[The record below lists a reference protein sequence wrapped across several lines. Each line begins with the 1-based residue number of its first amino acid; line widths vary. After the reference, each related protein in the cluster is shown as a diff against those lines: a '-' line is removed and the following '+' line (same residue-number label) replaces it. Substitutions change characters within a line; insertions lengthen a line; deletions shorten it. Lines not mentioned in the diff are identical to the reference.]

1 LHGDLAV
8 VGCWWELALFL
19 VSSTTMVFL
28 SDFVDKKIP
37 GGFTLVSGGYMQI
50 KFGTDGWRGVI
61 ARDFTFDNL
70 ALVAQA
76 TMDYLKQNNLESKG
90 LVIGYDRRFLSCDF
104 ARRVAEIA
112 VGNGIRVFL
121 SDGYAP
127 TPAISWAVREF
138 CAGAGVMITASH
150 NPPEYNGFKI
160 KEAFGGSALPSTT
173 RKVEEIV
180 ALNMA
185 SGRRIEECC
194 YEDALRN
201 GMIELFDPCVGY
213 FRQIRSFVDLD
224 LIARSGIKAVVD
236 PMFGAGSGFIP
247 RLLPEIDEIHNT
259 ENPAFGGQPPEPIGR
274 HLGELSSLVASGKYR
289 VGLALDGDADR
300 IGAVDENGVFFSS
313 HCIFTVILR
322 HLVEHKKMLG
332 GVVKT
337 VSTTRMVD
345 LLAGKY
351 GLQLFE
357 TPIGFKHICE
367 LMLTED
373 ILMGGEESG
382 GLGVKGHIP
391 ERDGI
396 LLGLLLLE
404 AMAVSG
410 KGLRQLLNE
419 TMDEI
424 GHFYYRRID
433 RRIEVDVKEVLVENL
448 KSCPP
453 EKIDDR
459 RVSAT
464 NFSDGF
470 KFIFENGDW
479 LLIRP
484 SGTEPVLR
492 LYSEAVSPDRVERLL
507 RAAETLAGI

>member
-1 LHGDLAV
+1 
-8 VGCWWELALFL
+8 
-19 VSSTTMVFL
+19 
-28 SDFVDKKIP
+28 
-37 GGFTLVSGGYMQI
+37 MQI

-70 ALVAQA
+70 SLVAQA
-76 TMDYLKQNNLESKG
+76 TMDYLRHHNLETRG
-90 LVIGYDRRFLSCDF
+90 LVIGYDRRFLSRDF

-112 VGNGIRVFL
+112 AGNGISVLL

-127 TPAISWAVREF
+127 TPAISWAVREVG
-138 CAGAGVMITASH
+138 AGAGVMITASH

-160 KEAFGGSALPSTT
+160 KEAFGGSALPATT
-173 RKVEEIV
+173 RMVEEIV
-180 ALNMA
+180 ATNLA
-185 SGRRIEECC
+185 SGRRIEECSFD
-194 YEDALRN
+194 DAVKR
-201 GMIELFDPCVGY
+201 GMIRLFDPSVGY
-213 FRQIRSFVDLD
+213 FKQIRSFIDLE
-224 LIARSGIKAVVD
+224 LIARSGIAAVVD

-247 RLLPEIDEIHNT
+247 RLLPGIDEIHNQ
-259 ENPAFGGQPPEPIGR
+259 ENPSFGGQPPEPIGE
-274 HLGELSSLVASGKYR
+274 HLKELSALVASGAYR

-300 IGAVDENGVFFSS
+300 IGAVDENGDFFSS

-322 HLVEHKKMLG
+322 HLLEHKKMLG

-345 LLAGKY
+345 LLADRF
-351 GLQLFE
+351 GLRLFE

-367 LMLTED
+367 LMLAED
-373 ILMGGEESG
+373 VLMGGEESG

-396 LLGLLLLE
+396 LLALLLLE

-433 RRIEVDVKEVLVENL
+433 RRIEKDAKELLVQRL

-453 EKIDDR
+453 EEIDDR
-459 RVSAT
+459 KVLRY

-492 LYSEAVSPDRVERLL
+492 LYSEAVSPDRVDRLL

>member
-1 LHGDLAV
+1 
-8 VGCWWELALFL
+8 
-19 VSSTTMVFL
+19 
-28 SDFVDKKIP
+28 
-37 GGFTLVSGGYMQI
+37 
-50 KFGTDGWRGVI
+50 VI

-70 ALVAQA
+70 SLVAQA
-76 TMDYLKQNNLESKG
+76 TMDYLNRAGLWDKG
-90 LVIGYDRRFLSCDF
+90 LVIGYDRRFLSREF

-112 VGNGIRVFL
+112 VGNGIRVRL

-138 CAGAGVMITASH
+138 GAGAGVMITASH

-160 KEAFGGSALPSTT
+160 KEAYGGSAAPSTT
-173 RKVEEIV
+173 RVVEEIV
-180 ALNMA
+180 AFNVA
-185 SGRRIEECC
+185 NGRRVVECPFN
-194 YEDALRN
+194 EAVSK
-201 GMIELFDPCVGY
+201 GMIEIFDPCVGY
-213 FRQIRSFVDLD
+213 FHQLWRYVDLE
-224 LIARSGIKAVVD
+224 LIAKANIPAVID
-236 PMFGAGSGFIP
+236 PMYGAGSGFIP
-247 RLLPEIDEIHNT
+247 RLLKGVDEIHNDA
-259 ENPAFGGQPPEPIGR
+259 NPLFGGQPPEPIGE
-274 HLGELSSLVASGKYR
+274 HLKELSALVAGGRYR

-300 IGAVDENGVFFSS
+300 IGAVDENGDFFSS

-322 HLVEHKKMLG
+322 HLIEHKKLLG

-345 LLAGKY
+345 LLAEKY
-351 GLQLFE
+351 GLKLFE

-367 LMLTED
+367 LMLSED

-396 LLGLLLLE
+396 LLALLLLE

-410 KGLRQLLNE
+410 KGLRQMLNE

-424 GHFYYRRID
+424 GHFFYRRID
-433 RRIEVDVKEVLVENL
+433 RSIGSLAKEQLILRL
-448 KSCPP
+448 KNQPP
-453 EKIDDR
+453 TEIDGR
-459 RVSAT
+459 RVAAV
-464 NFSDGF
+464 NCSDGF
-470 KFIFENGDW
+470 KFIFENHDW

-492 LYSEAVSPDRVERLL
+492 LYSEAGSLEQVDRLL
-507 RAAETLAGI
+507 RAAGVLAGI